1 MPGLAKSA
9 PAGGRRRPVRQKA
22 PNTKKR
28 GNRRIIQCLHGLAM
42 ETSQNAVV
50 TVEALGQVGV
60 VTMNQPRRLNCLGR
74 DLVDALIAGLD
85 DLVRGGS
92 RAVVL
97 RAPAGAKV
105 WSAGHDIKEVP
116 LDGQDPV
123 SWNVPFE
130 RLLRQVRR
138 CPVPVIGMVEGSVWG
153 GACDLAM
160 TLDML
165 VAAPEASFAITPAK
179 LGLPYNA
186 AGLGHFL
193 GVLPLHIVKEM
204 VFTGRPLSAKDA
216 WRLGLVNRLAEA
228 GQLEEAALDLAREV
242 ADRAPLAIQVLK
254 AELNNLTRGPALT
267 AEEFERVQE
276 LRQQAFRSRDFKEGV
291 QAFFDKR
298 PPRFNGS

>member
-1 MPGLAKSA
+1 MDHTQTAL
-9 PAGGRRRPVRQKA
+9 
-22 PNTKKR
+22 
-28 GNRRIIQCLHGLAM
+28 
-42 ETSQNAVV
+42 V
-50 TVEALGQVGV
+50 TVEARDQVGV
-60 VTMNQPRRLNCLGR
+60 LTMNQPQRLNCLGR
-74 DLVDALIAGLD
+74 DLVEALLAGLD
-85 DLVRGGS
+85 KLLQGGN

-130 RLLRQVRR
+130 RLLRRVRR
-138 CPVPVIGMVEGSVWG
+138 FPVPIIGLIEGSVWG

-165 VAAPEASFAITPAK
+165 VAAPSASFAITPAK
-179 LGLPYNA
+179 LGLPYNT

-204 VFTGRPLSAKDA
+204 VFTGRPLDARDA
-216 WRLGLVNRLAEA
+216 WRLGLVNRLVEA
-228 GQLEEAALDLAREV
+228 DQLEAAAMGLAREV
-242 ADRAPLAIQVLK
+242 AQRAPLAIQVLK
-254 AELNNLTRGPALT
+254 AELNNLTRGPAQS

-276 LRQQAFRSRDFKEGV
+276 LRQLAFRSQDFREGV
-291 QAFFDKR
+291 RAFFDKR
-298 PPRFNGS
+298 PPRFWGR